1 MKTYDVTIQVTI
13 TKTIRVNSD
22 NEDDAYCQAHDTFN
36 PYSGEA
42 EDSHETTT
50 VSVKEI
56 IYDKK

>member
-13 TKTIRVNSD
+13 TKTIRIDSD
-22 NEDDAYCQAHDTFN
+22 NQDDAYCQAHDTFN

-56 IYDKK
+56 M

>member
-13 TKTIRVNSD
+13 IKTLRIQSD
-22 NEDDAYCQAHDTFN
+22 NEDDAYCEAHDTFN

-50 VSVKEI
+50 LGIKEI
-56 IYDKK
+56 V